1 MEQPIP
7 GSILVVGSINM
18 DLAVRCPALPGPGET
33 VLGSSMVQSPGG
45 KGGNQAAAA
54 AKLGGVTRM
63 AGCIGAD
70 AFGPELETAL
80 RAAGVNTELLVVR
93 GERSGVALI
102 EVADDG
108 ENSIVVVSGANWLV
122 EADDVL
128 RALEQASDARVLL
141 LQLEIPLPAVIA
153 AAHAARQRGI
163 RVLLDP
169 APARPLPD
177 ELLSAVDIVLPN
189 QIEAALLTGLE
200 TVDAADARVAG
211 ARLRKR
217 GAGAA
222 VIKLGA
228 RGVLL
233 VDAEGEHW
241 VPGHRV
247 NTVDTTAAGD
257 CLAGALAVALIEGR
271 SLEDA
276 VAFANAAAALSTTR
290 PGAQE
295 SMPSRA
301 EVDHFLAVQA
311 GGTRSK

>member
-1 MEQPIP
+1 MEQRTP

-18 DLAVRCPALPGPGET
+18 DLAARCPTLPGPGET
-33 VLGSSMVQSPGG
+33 VLGSSLVQSPGG

-54 AKLGGVTRM
+54 GKLGGVTRM
-63 AGCIGAD
+63 VGCIGAD
-70 AFGPELETAL
+70 AFGAELETAL

-102 EVADDG
+102 EVADGG

-122 EADDVL
+122 QPDDVL
-128 RALEQASDARVLL
+128 RALEQVSDARVML

-153 AAHAARQRGI
+153 AAQAARQRGI
-163 RVLLDP
+163 KVLLDP

-177 ELLSAVDIVLPN
+177 DLLSAVDIILPN

-200 TVDAADARVAG
+200 TVDAVDARIAG

-217 GAGAA
+217 GVGTAL
-222 VIKLGA
+222 IKLGV
-228 RGVLL
+228 RGVLI
-233 VDAEGEHW
+233 VDAAGERW

-271 SLEDA
+271 SLDDA
-276 VAFANAAAALSTTR
+276 VTFANAAAALSTTR

-301 EVDHFLAVQA
+301 EVDRFLAAQA
-311 GGTRSK
+311 GGTRTK